1 MVMLAARVI
10 AAVALVLLP
19 VGCSASHRQLR
30 KEPPAALADAASVV
44 VWEGLARPDLLH
56 LIAGL
61 LAAVDAS
68 KGDCPR
74 VDRDGTLTVVTADC
88 TDGSG
93 SSRSGRARIVTREG
107 EVRAHL
113 RGFGDPDGLVWGSVR
128 VTTEGPPRFALDVRV
143 QSNGPMRE
151 LAPGSTWLA
160 IDARGRRDP
169 RGRWTV
175 EGELAAEGRGRVR
188 IRGTELQLDDELC
201 PQEPLAGL
209 TELWAGEHHVEIR
222 YDGAIDCD
230 DPGTARWWR
239 NGVDQGELQGIAG
252 GSGCSVATRRS
263 PDGLGALGLALL
275 LLLGARPRRIAG
287 RDGRRPAAGGAGR
300 PAA

>member
-1 MVMLAARVI
+1 MLAARVVAI
-10 AAVALVLLP
+10 VALALP
-19 VGCSASHRQLR
+19 AAGCSASHRQLR
-30 KEPPAALADAASVV
+30 KAPPAALADPASVV

-68 KGDCPR
+68 KGECPR
-74 VDRDGTLTVVTADC
+74 VDQDGALTVVTANC

-93 SSRSGRARIVTREG
+93 SLRSGRARIVTREG
-107 EVRAHL
+107 EVRARL
-113 RGFGDPDGLVWGSVR
+113 RGFGDHDGLVWGSVR
-128 VTTEGPPRFALDVRV
+128 VATEGAPRFALDVRV
-143 QSNGPMRE
+143 EANEPMRD

-160 IDARGRRDP
+160 IDARGHRDP

-188 IRGTELQLDDELC
+188 MRDTELELDDERC
-201 PQEPLAGL
+201 SHEPLTGL

-222 YDGAIDCD
+222 YDGATDCD

-239 NGVDQGELQGIAG
+239 NGVDQGELSGIAG

-263 PDGLGALGLALL
+263 DGLGALGVLL
-275 LLLGARPRRIAG
+275 LLLGARRRCVT
-287 RDGRRPAAGGAGR
+287 GRRTR
-300 PAA
+300 PR